1 MPVCQEG
8 LEFDDDLGFCVPTE
22 CAEGQVLDEES
33 GLCIIFCKLF
43 KRDRHLHL
51 RRRVWSLHNLL
62 QIVQK
67 RSPSTST
74 FKSAPIT
81 DCFTIYLIPDF
92 FASFTKFDS
101 CSTIL
106 GDGCVR
112 SGSD

>member
-51 RRRVWSLHNLL
+51 HSSQLQS
-62 QIVQK
+62 QIVLQY
-67 RSPSTST
+67 
-74 FKSAPIT
+74 I
-81 DCFTIYLIPDF
+81 
-92 FASFTKFDS
+92 
-101 CSTIL
+101 
-106 GDGCVR
+106 
-112 SGSD
+112 